1 MAVPGG
7 RRFPVLMS
15 DIFPCGFYAMSV
27 EQAQDY
33 DEKTGRRT
41 PAKDKLTGELVW
53 SVTGLDR
60 DESVRPRDRQVTVK
74 VSAPVQPVLPGEI
87 APGTG
92 LHAVEFTGLT
102 VTPYVSENGGRPRL
116 AYSLRASGVYA
127 QGKAPAGSTTPTGRS
142 GGLAPGGGAPGQP
155 DEGKAA

>member
-1 MAVPGG
+1 MPQLNG
-7 RRFPVLMS
+7 RRFPVTMADLYP
-15 DIFPCGFYAMSV
+15 DGIYAMSV

-41 PAKDKLTGELVW
+41 PARDKLTGEWVW
-53 SVTGLDR
+53 AVTGYDR
-60 DESVRPRDRQVTVK
+60 GPEVRPRDRQVTVK

-102 VTPYVSENGGRPRL
+102 VTPYVSENGGRARL
-116 AYSLRASGVYA
+116 AYSIRATGMYA
-127 QGKAPAGSTTPTGRS
+127 QGKAPADSTTPTGRS
-142 GGLAPGGGAPGQP
+142 GGPAHSGEIS
-155 DEGKAA
+155 EGKVA